1 MATAVA
7 ASRSPLSLAL
17 LRSPLAVPPQSGPRS
32 DHRGLSF
39 WMNRVLEELGT
50 LRILSGPD
58 AVHDLRVALR
68 RCRSLET
75 VMEEVDP
82 DPAWPRMR
90 KSARRL
96 FRGLGACRDAQV
108 FEHWIKELLPESSP
122 LRAHLLSSLE
132 AEEKQHSTASQR
144 AAAKFDDKQWIQFER
159 SLRKRSR
166 LIPAGSLAAECLVL
180 ERFEAAKEL
189 HNRALRTE
197 KAKPWH
203 ALRVGVKRFR
213 YTVEAFLPEHY
224 VAWSE
229 NLKRVQDLL
238 GDIHDL
244 GVFREKLESADLGE
258 IAESAKA
265 CVERVERERS
275 ARIETYRQLTL
286 GKTSLWHEWRHNL
299 PYGRRLEAAAEA
311 RLRAT
316 ARASDAHPRRTGQV
330 ARLAIRIFDIL
341 RRGKAV
347 PSVFADAAM
356 RRILVAAARLHG
368 MGTVGD
374 RKDSPKELRKHLL
387 GLAVPPN
394 WTAEEWD
401 LMAWAVRFHRGA
413 EPREKN
419 GFAKLSE
426 EQQNSVRALAGTLR
440 VARGLRKAGIETTRG
455 LRTEK
460 SADAFVLRVPGLLD
474 TAESAAHLAA
484 AKHLLEVALG
494 KPLILKSAPLPEK
507 KPAPTQLDF
516 EPHQAA
522 ASG

>member
-1 MATAVA
+1 MATAVT

-17 LRSPLAVPPQSGPRS
+17 LHSPLAVPPRS
-32 DHRGLSF
+32 SARSEHRGLSF

-50 LRILSGPD
+50 LRTSPGPD
-58 AVHDLRVALR
+58 TVHDLRVALR
-68 RCRSLET
+68 RCRSLGT
-75 VMEEVDP
+75 AMEEVDP

-90 KSARRL
+90 KAARRL

-108 FEHWIKELLPESSP
+108 LEHWIKDLIPESSP
-122 LRAHLLSSLE
+122 LRAHLLGSLE
-132 AEEKQHSTASQR
+132 AEEKQRSDAAQR
-144 AAAKFDDKQWIQFER
+144 AAAKFDDKQWMQLER
-159 SLRKRSR
+159 WLRKRSR

-213 YTVEAFLPEHY
+213 YTVEGLLPEHY
-224 VAWSE
+224 AVWSE
-229 NLKRVQDLL
+229 NLKRLQDLL

-244 GVFREKLESADLGE
+244 DVFREKLESEELGE
-258 IAESAKA
+258 ASESVKA
-265 CVERVERERS
+265 CVERAERERS

-311 RLRAT
+311 RIRAT
-316 ARASDAHPRRTGQV
+316 ARASDAHPRRTGQL
-330 ARLAIRIFDIL
+330 ARLAIRLFDIL
-341 RRGKAV
+341 RRGKA
-347 PSVFADAAM
+347 SVLFADAAM
-356 RRILVAAARLHG
+356 RRVLLAAAKLHG
-368 MGTVGD
+368 IRTVAE
-374 RKDSPKELRKHLL
+374 RTQSQKEIRKHLL
-387 GLAVPPN
+387 ALAIPPN
-394 WTAEEWD
+394 WTADEWD
-401 LMAWAVRFHRGA
+401 LMAWAVRFHRGP

-426 EQQNSVRALAGTLR
+426 EQQNSVRALAGVLR
-440 VARGLRKAGIETTRG
+440 VARALRKAGIETTRG

-460 SADAFVLRVPGLLD
+460 SPDAFVLRVPGLVD
-474 TAESAAHLAA
+474 TAETAAHLAA

-494 KPLILKSAPLPEK
+494 KPLILKSVPLPEK
-507 KPAPTQLDF
+507 APPPARPDF
-516 EPHQAA
+516 ELHQAV